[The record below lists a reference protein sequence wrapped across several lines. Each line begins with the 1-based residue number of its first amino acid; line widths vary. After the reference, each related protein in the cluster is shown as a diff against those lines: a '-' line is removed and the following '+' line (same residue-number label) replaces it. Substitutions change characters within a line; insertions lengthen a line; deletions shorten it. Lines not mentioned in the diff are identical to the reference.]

1 MDTGLTLRSGQQP
14 GQIWI
19 DNFEQLRQSLT
30 QVLSRYEG
38 IVYTDAM
45 LAEAKADKKEL
56 SRLRREIDDRRKEIK
71 RAYLAPYNEF
81 EMQVK
86 ELLAMVD
93 APLDEIKEF
102 VTSVESREKETK
114 RAEIRAYF
122 MSRSAALG
130 SLALQVFNSPAFF
143 VDKWLNKSTSAKTW
157 QAEVDAK
164 TAEAAV
170 TIAAIQATNASQAG
184 ALTAKYLEN
193 LSLDDVRDYKARLEQ
208 AEYAVAAPTLSNEQ
222 SVGDQRSGYLTV
234 KLSGSVEQLIRV
246 SELLAL
252 ADIDCEVVENGMPQP
267 MQELTEPG
275 FDSFVA
281 FDIETT
287 GTYGAANGD
296 APAEITEIGAVKVV
310 NGRITDRFSEL
321 VNPGR
326 GILPRIAKI
335 THITDDMVQDKP
347 GIAEVMGR
355 FAEFVGDAVLVGH
368 NIKSSD
374 LYYIDRAAKQ
384 CGIRLENSFF
394 DTYRYAKQFQGQM
407 GWEKVTLPYLSR
419 VFGIEQKDAHRAW
432 CDAEANVGVFYA
444 LKRLS

>member
-1 MDTGLTLRSGQQP
+1 MDTGLTLRSSQQP
-14 GQIWI
+14 GQIRI

-38 IVYTDAM
+38 VVYTDAM
-45 LAEAKADKKEL
+45 LTEAKADKKEL

-81 EMQVK
+81 EAQVK
-86 ELLAMVD
+86 ELLSMVD
-93 APLDEIKEF
+93 APLDEIKGF
-102 VTSVESREKETK
+102 VSSMENREKEAK

-130 SLALQVFNSPAFF
+130 SLASQVFESPAFF
-143 VDKWLNKSTSAKTW
+143 VDKWLNKTTSAKTW
-157 QAEVDAK
+157 QTEVDAK
-164 TAEAAV
+164 IAEAARA
-170 TIAAIQATNASQAG
+170 ISAIQATNASQAG
-184 ALTAKYLEN
+184 ALTAKYLEK
-193 LSLDDVRDYKARLEQ
+193 LSLEDVRDYKERLNR
-208 AEYAVAAPTLSNEQ
+208 AEHTVADPPLPAEQ
-222 SVGDQRSGYLTV
+222 SAGDQRSGFLTLR
-234 KLSGSVEQLIRV
+234 LSGSVEQLIRV

-252 ADIDCEVVENGMPQP
+252 VDIDCEELENGMPQP
-267 MQELTEPG
+267 MQELTEPE

-296 APAEITEIGAVKVV
+296 GPAEITEIGAVKVV

-326 GILPRIAKI
+326 SILPRIARI
-335 THITDDMVQDKP
+335 THITDEMVRDKP
-347 GIAEVMGR
+347 DIAEVMGR

-374 LYYIDRAAKQ
+374 LYYIDRAARRY
-384 CGIRLENSFF
+384 GISLDNAFF
-394 DTYRYAKQFQGQM
+394 DTYRYAKRIQKQK
-407 GWEKVTLPYLSR
+407 GWEKVSLPYLSR

-432 CDAEANVGVFYA
+432 CDAETNVGVFFA
-444 LKRLS
+444 LKRLD